1 MSAIVILPEE
11 EARLSEAG
19 VWCMRLAEGEL
30 SNEERLRFD
39 TWLEADPAN
48 REAFDDAVG
57 VWRGMEEAS
66 ASADLIAIRR
76 AALDSFQRA
85 NQARWTNR
93 LSHHWR
99 AAIALAAC
107 LAVVAVIGAGWLNL
121 APKVYETG
129 VGERR
134 VVMLDDGSKVSLD
147 AATRVEVRYLGDRR
161 ELRLRQGR
169 AKFEVAKDPLRP
181 FSVAAEDKL
190 VVATGTQFSVELLS
204 RQVHVILYE
213 GHVAVLSKPTGGAR
227 AAPLRLAARRNTPAD
242 QWLTPGRELVA
253 TQDRTD
259 AQVAPTDVARALSWE
274 GGQLVFADEP
284 LASAVERVNRYS
296 ADKLQVGD
304 AAAGAVRINGVYAAG
319 DTTAFVEGVTGVAP
333 VQVREAQGRRVFF
346 ARR

>member
-1 MSAIVILPEE
+1 MSAIFTDPGE
-11 EARLSEAG
+11 EARLNEAG
-19 VWCMRLAEGEL
+19 AWCLRLAEGEL
-30 SNEERLRFD
+30 SADERQRFD
-39 TWLEADPAN
+39 AWLDADPAN
-48 REAFDDAVG
+48 PGAFDDAVG

-66 ASADLIAIRR
+66 ASAELITIRR

-85 NQARWTNR
+85 NRARWSFR

-99 AAIALAAC
+99 AASALAAC
-107 LAVVAVIGAGWLNL
+107 LAMAVVLAAGWFQL

-161 ELRLRQGR
+161 ELKLKQGR

-181 FSVAAEDKL
+181 FSVAADDKL
-190 VVATGTQFSVELLS
+190 VVATGTQFSVELLR

-213 GHVAVLSKPTGGAR
+213 GHVAVLSKPSGGAR
-227 AAPLRLAARRNTPAD
+227 PAPLRLAARNTPAD

-259 AQVAPTDVARALSWE
+259 AQVAPTDVSRALSWE

-296 ADKLQVGD
+296 ADKLEVGD

-319 DTTAFVEGVTGVAP
+319 DTTAFVEGVTGVSP
-333 VQVREAQGRRVFF
+333 VQVRDMQGHRVFF